1 MTDFNKNWKAHLL
14 EQDFDKSKLLQ
25 VLKKGDE
32 FNGKTIKNVY
42 IRRLFEDDIEIY
54 LELRNGL

>member
-1 MTDFNKNWKAHLL
+1 MKLKEAKILAKNK
-14 EQDFDKSKLLQ
+14 EDFDKSKLLQ

>member
-1 MTDFNKNWKAHLL
+1 MKLKEAKILAINK
-14 EQDFDKSKLLQ
+14 EDFDKSKLLQ